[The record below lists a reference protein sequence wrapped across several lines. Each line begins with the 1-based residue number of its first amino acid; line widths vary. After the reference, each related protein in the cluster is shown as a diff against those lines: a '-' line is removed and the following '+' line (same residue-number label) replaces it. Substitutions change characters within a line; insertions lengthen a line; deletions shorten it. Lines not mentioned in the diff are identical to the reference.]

1 MALKDYLGAQFL
13 GVLASYQSEGIVHH
27 IGVVYL
33 RRNNQIDFYI
43 PRGHGLA
50 PGSLVTLHL
59 DNRDPARRKAVFA
72 LWEELL
78 LSAADQLIAA
88 GKVDAATV
96 DGMRGEFARVQSNPD
111 AVFFYSFVQARAVV
125 Y

>member
-1 MALKDYLGAQFL
+1 
-13 GVLASYQSEGIVHH
+13 
-27 IGVVYL
+27 
-33 RRNNQIDFYI
+33 
-43 PRGHGLA
+43 
-50 PGSLVTLHL
+50 
-59 DNRDPARRKAVFA
+59 VFA